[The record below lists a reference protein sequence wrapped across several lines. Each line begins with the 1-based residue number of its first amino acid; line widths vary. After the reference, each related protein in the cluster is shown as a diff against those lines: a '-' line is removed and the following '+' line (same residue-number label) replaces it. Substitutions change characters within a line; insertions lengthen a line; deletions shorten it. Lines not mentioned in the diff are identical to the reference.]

1 MSCFYDPTT
10 GQFISRDPANAL
22 TRSAYGYTGGNPLN
36 RTDPSGLWTCDGGL
50 FCDVV
55 NGGVSLATGGSAD
68 CLTNMTCNEEN
79 TSVGQA
85 MADEFKGDHPA
96 AASGVVDSASGALS
110 VNPITAATNA
120 VGATDTGQ
128 CGNSSSWW
136 YHGGQAAMIL
146 TDLWAG
152 TGAFAGPLS
161 ETEAVGKGSTLFGR
175 GGGLLN
181 SNDAVRLGWGWSGS
195 ALDGQDVFRLVL
207 GNKNAWIHWHLDIWE
222 VGPAL

>member
-1 MSCFYDPTT
+1 M
-10 GQFISRDPANAL
+10 
-22 TRSAYGYTGGNPLN
+22 
-36 RTDPSGLWTCDGGL
+36 
-50 FCDVV
+50 
-55 NGGVSLATGGSAD
+55 SLATGGSAD

-181 SNDAVRLGWGWSGS
+181 SNDAVRLGEPPRVWCSADSWAFGSGER
-195 ALDGQDVFRLVL
+195 RLQSWDDRASTATSCVAEL
-207 GNKNAWIHWHLDIWE
+207 SMR
-222 VGPAL
+222 